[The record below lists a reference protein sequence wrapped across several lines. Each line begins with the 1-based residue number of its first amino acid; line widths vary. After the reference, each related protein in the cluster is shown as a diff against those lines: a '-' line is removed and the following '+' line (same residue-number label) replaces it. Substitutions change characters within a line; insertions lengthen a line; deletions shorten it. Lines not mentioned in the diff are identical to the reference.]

1 MNLHTVRARIASWIA
16 PASAP
21 IEAPAAAASTPR
33 RSNSMAMQQRMYAA
47 AMRSRLNAD
56 RPATTGSADSELAT
70 SLTNLRNMSRQLVRD
85 NPYAKRARAIVVN
98 NVVGAGIGLQAQV
111 MSSRDK
117 LHERV
122 NASIEDAWREW
133 CRADICHAGGQLHF
147 CDFERLAMGE
157 VFDAGEVIIRKH
169 FRPFGR
175 GSIPYAL
182 ELIEP
187 ERLANESTPVTV
199 PSRDALVRM
208 GVEADEFG
216 RPQYYWIRKG
226 HPGDLRAAREATTT
240 LERVPASDIIH
251 LRMIDRWPQT
261 RGEPWLH
268 TVIQRLGDMGG
279 YTEAEIVAA
288 RAAACYMGFIK
299 GAEDPVG
306 PVPGD
311 PNAPADPMEDQQELE
326 FSPGMVRRLM
336 SGEDYIP
343 HTPNR
348 PNAALD
354 PFMRFM
360 LREVAAGIG
369 VSYESLSRDYSAS
382 NYSSSRLAL
391 LDDRDLWRVLQ
402 GWFLRSFREI
412 VHREWLQQAV
422 LVGAVPGI
430 SVVEYANNVRKFEA
444 ARFKLRGWGW
454 IDPTKEVAAY
464 KEAIRGG
471 LTTVSDVIAA
481 TAGGQDIE
489 DILATRERELQLMK
503 EKGLVFDTDPAKAA
517 AEKPNPAPVKPDPEQ
532 DDETDPED
540 DASSARVISIAQS
553 VRGAQ

>member
-1 MNLHTVRARIASWIA
+1 
-16 PASAP
+16 
-21 IEAPAAAASTPR
+21 
-33 RSNSMAMQQRMYAA
+33 MYAA
-47 AMRSRLNAD
+47 AVRSRLNAD
-56 RPATTGSADSELAT
+56 RPATTGSADSELAS
-70 SLTNLRNMSRQLVRD
+70 SLTNLRNMSRQLIRD
-85 NPYAKRARAIVVN
+85 NPYAKRAKNIVVN
-98 NVVGAGIGLQAQV
+98 NVVGSGIGLQAQV
-111 MSSRDK
+111 MNSRDK
-117 LHERV
+117 LNERV
-122 NASIEDAWREW
+122 NEKIEEAWLEW
-133 CRADICHAGGQLHF
+133 SRAEICHTGGELHF
-147 CDFERLAMGE
+147 CDLERQVMGQ
-157 VFDAGEVIIRKH
+157 VFAAGEVIIRKH
-169 FRPFGR
+169 WRPFGR
-175 GSIPYAL
+175 SVIPYAL

-187 ERLANESTPVTV
+187 ERLANETTPVAV
-199 PSRDALVRM
+199 PSQDGVVRM
-208 GVEADEFG
+208 GVETDAFH
-216 RPQYYWIRKG
+216 RPQFYWIRTA
-226 HPGDLRAAREATTT
+226 HPGDLRVSRASSTT
-240 LERVPASDIIH
+240 LERVPASDILH
-251 LRMIDRWPQT
+251 LRIIDRWPQT

-279 YTEAEIVAA
+279 YTEAEIIAA
-288 RAAACYMGFIK
+288 RASACYMGFIK

-306 PVPGD
+306 PAPDD
-311 PNAPADPMEDQQELE
+311 PNAPANPVEEQQELE
-326 FSPGMVRRLM
+326 LTAGIVRRLAN
-336 SGEDYIP
+336 GEDFIS

-382 NYSSSRLAL
+382 SYSSSRLAL

-402 GWFLRSFREI
+402 SWFLRGFRQI

-422 LVGAVPGI
+422 LVGAIPGI
-430 SVVEYANNVRKFEA
+430 SVVEYANNMRKFEA

-517 AEKPNPAPVKPDPEQ
+517 AEKPNPVPVKPDPED

-540 DASSARVISIAQS
+540 DEQSSEQRPGRV
-553 VRGAQ
+553 